1 MVSGVDEGEEQT
13 SVVMTALQD
22 LAADLRSKG
31 ILLREITLS
40 FLEDP
45 TAQVKVATHKV
56 EEVLEDAE
64 FTAPVHPGLQGVF
77 ALFCEEEDE

>member
-13 SVVMTALQD
+13 AVVMTAVQNLATD
-22 LAADLRSKG
+22 LSSKG

-45 TAQVKVATHKV
+45 KGQLQVATHRV
-56 EEVLEDAE
+56 EEVLEDPE
-64 FTAPVHPGLQGVF
+64 FTTPAYPGLQGVF
-77 ALFCEEEDE
+77 ALFREEEDV